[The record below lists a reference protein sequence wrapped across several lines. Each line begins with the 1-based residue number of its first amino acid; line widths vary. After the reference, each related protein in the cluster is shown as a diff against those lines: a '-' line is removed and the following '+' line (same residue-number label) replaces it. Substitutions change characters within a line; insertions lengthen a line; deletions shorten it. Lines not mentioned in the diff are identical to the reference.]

1 MYLFK
6 LWTSIYQESSI
17 QPFMSTLG
25 EYFSLLNSEWK
36 RISSITFSTTGSF
49 VQYIHWM
56 PISKIYT
63 EWSRDHIYS
72 MNATGYSPYK
82 AVLTNIEFEIWSHHS
97 DGRWTSNSFGKL

>member
-6 LWTSIYQESSI
+6 LWTSIHQESSI

-49 VQYIHWM
+49 VQYIH
-56 PISKIYT
+56 
-63 EWSRDHIYS
+63 
-72 MNATGYSPYK
+72 
-82 AVLTNIEFEIWSHHS
+82 
-97 DGRWTSNSFGKL
+97 